1 MVLCM
6 YVARTCRACIIGL
19 LGVVCVLYIMYFIFS
34 KAPVVMG
41 STKMHSTNAERGIII
56 CLYWYY
62 PLPLPALVEC
72 ILVLPITTGALTN
85 TKWMTYNTPTTPNRP
100 MMYALQVL
108 ATYMHNTINIF
119 YQDPEWVFSF
129 VLNLRRL
136 RNANAI
142 VTR

>member
-1 MVLCM
+1 
-6 YVARTCRACIIGL
+6 
-19 LGVVCVLYIMYFIFS
+19 
-34 KAPVVMG
+34 
-41 STKMHSTNAERGIII
+41 MH
-56 CLYWYY
+56 
-62 PLPLPALVEC
+62 
-72 ILVLPITTGALTN
+72 
-85 TKWMTYNTPTTPNRP
+85 
-100 MMYALQVL
+100 ALQVL